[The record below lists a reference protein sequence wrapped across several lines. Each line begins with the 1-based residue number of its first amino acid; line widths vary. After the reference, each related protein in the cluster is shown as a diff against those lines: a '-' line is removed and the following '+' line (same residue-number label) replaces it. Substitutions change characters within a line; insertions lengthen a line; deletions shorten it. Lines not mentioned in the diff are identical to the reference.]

1 MPPAQSTRS
10 SSMNWALRSRSS
22 QQMKRNTETTTESDR
37 QTSAAEPD
45 LNARQPLAWHH
56 SSVLPKQ
63 VQEAQAAAETK
74 AQAEALQVPPRQN
87 DVLLEILDW
96 LRYIL
101 SAILIGLLLVVFV
114 IQRNAVVGD
123 SMDPTLHPNDQVL
136 VEKVSKLWHGIAYGD
151 IVTIRTRDLPQHE
164 DGPNI
169 IKRVIGLPGDTIE
182 LQDGMVYRNG
192 ELLAESYLPAKTA
205 TEVRNPDYAKVTL
218 GPDEYFVMG
227 DNRSVSLDSRSIG
240 PIPVDHMIGEVLL
253 RFYPWSDFGQP

>member
-1 MPPAQSTRS
+1 
-10 SSMNWALRSRSS
+10 MNV
-22 QQMKRNTETTTESDR
+22 Q
-37 QTSAAEPD
+37 
-45 LNARQPLAWHH
+45 QPLAWHH

-63 VQEAQAAAETK
+63 VQAQATAEKQADAAV
-74 AQAEALQVPPRQN
+74 LQTPPRQH

-114 IQRNAVVGD
+114 IQRNAVIGD

-136 VEKVSKLWHGIAYGD
+136 VEKVSKLWHGITYGD

-182 LQDGMVYRNG
+182 LMDGVVYRNG
-192 ELLAESYLPAKTA
+192 ELLEETYLAANTH

-227 DNRSVSLDSRSIG
+227 DNRAVSLDSRSIG
-240 PIPVDHMIGEVLL
+240 PIPADHMIGEVLL
-253 RFYPWSDFGQP
+253 RFYPWQDFGQP

>member
-1 MPPAQSTRS
+1 MDAQ
-10 SSMNWALRSRSS
+10 
-22 QQMKRNTETTTESDR
+22 
-37 QTSAAEPD
+37 
-45 LNARQPLAWHH
+45 QPLAWHH

-63 VQEAQAAAETK
+63 VQAQAAAEK
-74 AQAEALQVPPRQN
+74 QADAAALQPQPRQH

-182 LQDGMVYRNG
+182 LMDGVVYRNG
-192 ELLAESYLPAKTA
+192 ELLEETYLPANTH
-205 TEVRNPDYAKVTL
+205 TEIRNPDYAKVTL

-227 DNRSVSLDSRSIG
+227 DNRAVSLDSRSIG

-253 RFYPWSDFGQP
+253 RFYPWQDFGQP

>member
-1 MPPAQSTRS
+1 
-10 SSMNWALRSRSS
+10 
-22 QQMKRNTETTTESDR
+22 MKRNSETTTESERRIPTDE
-37 QTSAAEPD
+37 QEVN
-45 LNARQPLAWHH
+45 LQQPLTWRHQ
-56 SSVLPKQ
+56 SVLPQQ
-63 VQEAQAAAETK
+63 VQAQAAAETK
-74 AQAEALQVPPRQN
+74 AAAESLQTQPRQH

-114 IQRNAVVGD
+114 IQRNAVIGD

-136 VEKVSKLWHGIAYGD
+136 VEKVSKLWHGITYGD

-182 LQDGMVYRNG
+182 IKDGAVHRNG
-192 ELLAESYLPAKTA
+192 ELLQESYLPDRTV
-205 TEVRNPDYAKVTL
+205 TEVRNPDYASVAL

-227 DNRSVSLDSRSIG
+227 DNRAVSLDSRSIG
-240 PIPVDHMIGEVLL
+240 PIPADHMIGEVLL
-253 RFYPWSDFGQP
+253 RFYPWQDFGQP

>member
-1 MPPAQSTRS
+1 MQTR
-10 SSMNWALRSRSS
+10 
-22 QQMKRNTETTTESDR
+22 
-37 QTSAAEPD
+37 
-45 LNARQPLAWHH
+45 
-56 SSVLPKQ
+56 
-63 VQEAQAAAETK
+63 
-74 AQAEALQVPPRQN
+74 PRQH

-114 IQRNAVVGD
+114 IQRNAVIGD

-136 VEKVSKLWHGIAYGD
+136 VEKVSKLWHGITYGD

-182 LQDGMVYRNG
+182 LLDGEVYRNG
-192 ELLAESYLPAKTA
+192 ELLEETYLPDNTL
-205 TEVRNPDYAKVTL
+205 TEVRNPDYAKLTL

-227 DNRSVSLDSRSIG
+227 DNRAVSLDSRSIG
-240 PIPVDHMIGEVLL
+240 PIPSDHMIGEVLL
-253 RFYPWSDFGQP
+253 RFYPWQDFGQP